1 MIPRENIR
9 KTEVQQADGSWVEV
23 LFSQIEPGDI
33 LRQFEPDGTLV
44 EWEGKSEF
52 KALSHVAL
60 EVDHV

>member
-1 MIPRENIR
+1 MISREQIR
-9 KTEVQQADGSWVEV
+9 KTEVQQADGSWQEV

-33 LRQFEPDGTLV
+33 LRQFEPDGTPV
-44 EWEGKSEF
+44 EWEGKTIF